1 MKHLGRMIRGI
12 LAIVALMLILS
23 PAAPARADGDVTDEP
38 VLFVG
43 GIEVTANNQD
53 DILQD
58 GGTATYD
65 PATGTLTFNNP
76 AFDEGLGSAIYAR
89 NLNLTINGDVKAEG
103 TTFGIF
109 VEGGTLSIG
118 NGNVSAKGE
127 IAIRADDLVINGGIV
142 TAVNI
147 PGSQNQNVAVY
158 ANNITVNDG
167 EVSATATGAN
177 CNGMYASNDVSIL
190 AGKVTVNSTGVGTST
205 DSYGIFCGNKLNIDS
220 GDVEVFVTS
229 SGDVLSTAYGLLA
242 RDTINVSGGTV
253 KVESNNDYNARPIF
267 GDTVMS
273 GGDVTLTATGYYATG
288 IYFSSLMLT
297 DGKLHITATGT
308 EDCNAIDTDFAVT
321 VMGGELVAQA
331 TSKHPSAVS
340 AASGI
345 LISGGKVTATA
356 TGESA
361 DALVCYNYFS
371 SGAQI
376 IINGGEVTA
385 TGTGSGS
392 FGIYSTQPIAISGG
406 KIVCNGSNY
415 GIYSDKS
422 ITIDNGIES
431 VAADGSEKAIYTHST
446 IALGNE
452 LTVTKPKNGT
462 LNADSNTIV
471 DSNSNVSKSVIIANE
486 HKYKVAVNNTEHGKV
501 TSNRTKANAGDVVA
515 LTVSP
520 DAGCLLTSISATD
533 AGGQEVALTQT
544 DDGYTF
550 NMPESNVVVA
560 ATFDY
565 DWGDPSY
572 EWADDYS
579 TVTATRVCKEDDTVV
594 ETETAE
600 ATSQVTK
607 PATCTQ
613 KGETTYTSVEFENE
627 AFAVQQITVENVDAL
642 NHNWGEWT
650 VTNQPTITEEGLK
663 TRICNNDASHVDTEA
678 IPKIDLSTMAF
689 LAQLTNKGKT
699 SLVLTWNK
707 VEGAE
712 GYDIFFVRCGNTFG
726 KKTKTIKGNERFT
739 WTKKGLNKQSAYKAV
754 VKAYVT
760 VDGKKTYV
768 KTSPTVHAYTSG
780 GTKSYTNVQGVTV
793 KKTSVSLK
801 AGKTHTIKASVTKLN
816 QNKKLMPSGHGSQ
829 LRYVSSNKKVAKV
842 SKTGVITAKAKGSC
856 TIYAIAINGAC
867 QAIDVTVRR

>member
-1 MKHLGRMIRGI
+1 MRRPTRAGLTVLIALM
-12 LAIVALMLILS
+12 LMLILS
-23 PAAPARADGDVTDEP
+23 PAAPARADDDVTDEP

-43 GIEVTANNQD
+43 GIEVTGNNQD

-65 PATGTLTFNNP
+65 SATGTLTFNNP
-76 AFDEGLGSAIYAR
+76 TFDKGLGSAIYAR

-177 CNGMYASNDVSIL
+177 CNGMYASNDVNIL

-273 GGDVTLTATGYYATG
+273 GG
-288 IYFSSLMLT
+288 
-297 DGKLHITATGT
+297 
-308 EDCNAIDTDFAVT
+308 
-321 VMGGELVAQA
+321 
-331 TSKHPSAVS
+331 
-340 AASGI
+340 
-345 LISGGKVTATA
+345 
-356 TGESA
+356 
-361 DALVCYNYFS
+361 
-371 SGAQI
+371 
-376 IINGGEVTA
+376 
-385 TGTGSGS
+385 
-392 FGIYSTQPIAISGG
+392 

-452 LTVTKPKNGT
+452 LTITKPKNGT

-613 KGETTYTSVEFENE
+613 KGETTYTSAEFENE

-650 VTNQPTITEEGLK
+650 VTKQPTITEEGLK
-663 TRICNNDASHVDTEA
+663 TRICNNDASHVETEA
-678 IPKIDLSTMAF
+678 IPKIDLSTMTF

-816 QNKKLMPSGHGSQ
+816 QNKKPMPSGHGSQ